1 MKERDH
7 GPRCDE
13 GKVRGLRP
21 LGAEMAVSG
30 ALSGSDIE
38 AAFAD
43 GFRTIIDLRNA
54 GSRAAGLTPDAERR
68 LAELAGMDYE
78 RIAIDNGPLDGSRI
92 NELRVA
98 LWAAEPK
105 ILLHCGDGR
114 IATLCGMIHLGCQ
127 SGWTIEQCLD
137 FALEH
142 HIDFGKMPRVR
153 KYLED
158 YIQCNS
164 RAYIGAPGNLAPQP
178 LCRP

>member
-1 MKERDH
+1 MKEKDH
-7 GPRCDE
+7 GPHRAD
-13 GKVRGLRP
+13 GKVRCIRP

-30 ALSGSDIE
+30 ALSSSDIE
-38 AAFAD
+38 AAFSD

-54 GSRAAGLTPDAERR
+54 RSRSVGLSPDAERR
-68 LAELAGMDYE
+68 LAGLAGMDYE
-78 RIAIDNGPLDGSRI
+78 RISIDSGPLDGSRI

-98 LWAAEPK
+98 VWAAEPK

-114 IATLCGMIHLGCQ
+114 IAALCGMIHLGCQ
-127 SGWTIEQCLD
+127 SGWTIDQCLD

-142 HIDFGKMPRVR
+142 HIDFGKMSTVR

-158 YIQCNS
+158 YIQSNS
-164 RAYIGAPGNLAPQP
+164 RAYIGVPGTSAQEP